1 MSGWAQ
7 GHAVRASYGLFSPE
21 RELLGAVTFGR
32 SFAAPMI
39 LAARAARERFASIAP
54 CAPQTPRNAASF

>member
-1 MSGWAQ
+1 M
-7 GHAVRASYGLFSPE
+7 RASYGLFSPE